1 MPAIMKG
8 WMDRVLVQ
16 GFAHNFPQGYDD
28 GLLKIQ
34 EYCIFVNPK
43 LLEATKMSLEDIHMN
58 TQDLLQKEEL
68 DAGGFGMVSL
78 CYHKKYGLVVL
89 KTVYT
94 GPQRTEYN
102 ASLLEEG
109 KIMRK
114 LSHDRVVKL
123 LGIILEDGNY
133 SLVME
138 YVHKGNLMKVLKTS
152 TIPLSVKGRFILEI
166 IEGMLYLNE
175 QSLVHKDLKPENILV
190 DDDFHIKIADL
201 GVACFKNW
209 SRLTKEETSRQRK
222 IKSNSK
228 SPSRSAAGT
237 LFYMAPEHLLSV
249 NTKPVEKSDVYS
261 FGIVLW
267 AIFANK
273 EPYENAINETH
284 ICFGIMNG
292 NRPNTEDI
300 KDSCPKEIIDL
311 MKYCWQQEPENRPT
325 FSEISQKYKPFYC
338 EQLEKDVEDD
348 LRKIKKVY
356 PGPTELVKRMQSLQ
370 IDSVAESPNNGHA
383 QTDQPNS
390 LHSSQGLMTGNVDE
404 AMFAPF
410 PANQPVESCETSFE
424 ASMGLERKL
433 QDELNYHKYGSRMDN
448 SESQPVI
455 YSAEKREE
463 ERRRRVSFDPFA
475 TPPAAPQMC
484 ESYLQAESTRSKAS
498 PYSNMTNY
506 SHLQQPP
513 PPAAATPIWE
523 NVPYNPNI
531 MHGTRPLDPIIGCP
545 EDLYGS
551 NSANTFSLNKPPVP
565 ESGLDQHPQA
575 STPLFPKSPNTETGK
590 MESNP
595 FKKGNFAYTPTTSVQ
610 HKMSTDEP
618 AKYTIYNSTGIQ
630 IGAYNHMEIEEQ
642 NLYVSSVPVNTQNT
656 YAHYENIGIF
666 GSTSILSEKQL
677 NLVREN
683 LAKQWKHCARK
694 LGFSEP
700 QIDEIDHD
708 YERDGLKEKVYQM
721 LQKWVMSEGYKGPT
735 VGKLARALYD
745 CKRIDLLNDLIKM
758 NQE

>member
-1 MPAIMKG
+1 
-8 WMDRVLVQ
+8 
-16 GFAHNFPQGYDD
+16 
-28 GLLKIQ
+28 
-34 EYCIFVNPK
+34 
-43 LLEATKMSLEDIHMN
+43 MSLDDIHLN
-58 TQDLLQKEEL
+58 TQDLLQKEQL

-114 LSHDRVVKL
+114 LSHNRVVKL

-175 QSLVHKDLKPENILV
+175 QGLVHKDLKPENILV

-201 GVACFKNW
+201 GVASFKSW

-222 IKSNSK
+222 IKSASK
-228 SPSRSAAGT
+228 NASRSNAGT
-237 LFYMAPEHLLSV
+237 LFYMAPEHLRSV

-273 EPYENAINETH
+273 EPYENAISETH
-284 ICFGIMNG
+284 ICFGIMQG
-292 NRPNTEDI
+292 NRPNTEEIADR
-300 KDSCPKEIIDL
+300 CPREIIDL
-311 MKYCWQQEPENRPT
+311 MEHCWQQEPENRPT
-325 FSEISQKYKPFYC
+325 FAEISQKYKPFYY

-348 LRKIKKVY
+348 VRKIKKVY

-370 IDSVAESPNNGHA
+370 IDSVAEAPSTEHA

-404 AMFAPF
+404 AMFAAYPE
-410 PANQPVESCETSFE
+410 NQPVESCETSFE
-424 ASMGLERKL
+424 APVSLERKL
-433 QDELNYHKYGSRMDN
+433 QDELNYHRYGSRMDH
-448 SESQPVI
+448 SESQPLA
-455 YSAEKREE
+455 YTAEKTEQ

-475 TPPAAPQMC
+475 KTSATPQMS
-484 ESYLQAESTRSKAS
+484 ESYLKAANPGSKAS

-506 SHLQQPP
+506 NHLQQPLLPPP
-513 PPAAATPIWE
+513 PPAATTPSWE
-523 NVPYNPNI
+523 HLRYSPNI
-531 MHGTRPLDPIIGCP
+531 MYGTRPIEMVTGCT

-551 NSANTFSLNKPPVP
+551 NSANIFSQSKPPVP
-565 ESGLDQHPQA
+565 ESGLDQQPEA
-575 STPLFPKSPNTETGK
+575 ATPRCPKNLNTETGK
-590 MESNP
+590 MDSSP
-595 FKKGNFAYTPTTSVQ
+595 FKKGNFAYIATPPVQ
-610 HKMSTDEP
+610 HRITTDEP
-618 AKYTIYNSTGIQ
+618 AKFTIYNSSGIQ
-630 IGAYNHMEIEEQ
+630 IGAYNHMEIEKQ
-642 NLYVSSVPVNTQNT
+642 NIYVNSVPVDTQNS
-656 YAHYENIGIF
+656 YEFYENTGIF
-666 GSTSILSEKQL
+666 DNTSILSEKHL

-708 YERDGLKEKVYQM
+708 YERDGLKEKVFQM

-735 VGKLARALYD
+735 VGKLAKALYG

>member
-1 MPAIMKG
+1 
-8 WMDRVLVQ
+8 
-16 GFAHNFPQGYDD
+16 
-28 GLLKIQ
+28 
-34 EYCIFVNPK
+34 
-43 LLEATKMSLEDIHMN
+43 MSLEDIHMN

-228 SPSRSAAGT
+228 SVSRSAAGT

-311 MKYCWQQEPENRPT
+311 MKHCWQQEPENRPT

-348 LRKIKKVY
+348 LRKIKKAY

-424 ASMGLERKL
+424 ASISLERKL

-448 SESQPVI
+448 SESQPLV
-455 YSAEKREE
+455 YSAEEREE

-475 TPPAAPQMC
+475 TPPAAPQMN
-484 ESYLQAESTRSKAS
+484 ELYLKAESTESKAS
-498 PYSNMTNY
+498 PYSNITNY
-506 SHLQQPP
+506 SHLKQPP
-513 PPAAATPIWE
+513 PPAAAAATPTWE

-531 MHGTRPLDPIIGCP
+531 MCGTRPIDPITRST

-565 ESGLDQHPQA
+565 ESGLHQHPKA
-575 STPLFPKSPNTETGK
+575 STPWFPKSPNTETGK

-595 FKKGNFAYTPTTSVQ
+595 FKKGNFAYTPTTPVQ
-610 HKMSTDEP
+610 HKISTDEN

-656 YAHYENIGIF
+656 YAHYENMGIF
-666 GSTSILSEKQL
+666 DNTSILSEKQL

-694 LGFSEP
+694 LGFNEP

-745 CKRIDLLNDLIKM
+745 CKRIDLLNDLIKT
-758 NQE
+758 NQD

>member
-1 MPAIMKG
+1 
-8 WMDRVLVQ
+8 
-16 GFAHNFPQGYDD
+16 
-28 GLLKIQ
+28 
-34 EYCIFVNPK
+34 
-43 LLEATKMSLEDIHMN
+43 MSLEDIHMN

-209 SRLTKEETSRQRK
+209 SKLTKEETSRQRK

-228 SPSRSAAGT
+228 SASRSAAGT
-237 LFYMAPEHLLSV
+237 LFYMAPEHLLSI

-311 MKYCWQQEPENRPT
+311 MKHCWQQEPENRPT

-348 LRKIKKVY
+348 LRKIKKAY

-390 LHSSQGLMTGNVDE
+390 LHSSQGLMTSNVDE

-410 PANQPVESCETSFE
+410 PPNQPVESCETSFE
-424 ASMGLERKL
+424 ASISLERKL

-448 SESQPVI
+448 SESQPLV
-455 YSAEKREE
+455 YSAEEREE

-475 TPPAAPQMC
+475 TPPAAPQMN
-484 ESYLQAESTRSKAS
+484 ELYLKAESTESKAS

-513 PPAAATPIWE
+513 PPAAAAATPTWE

-531 MHGTRPLDPIIGCP
+531 IMCGTRPIDPITRST

-565 ESGLDQHPQA
+565 ESGLHQQPQA
-575 STPLFPKSPNTETGK
+575 STPWFPKSPNTET
-590 MESNP
+590 
-595 FKKGNFAYTPTTSVQ
+595 
-610 HKMSTDEP
+610 DEN

-666 GSTSILSEKQL
+666 DNTSILSEKQL

-758 NQE
+758 NQD